1 MQLGMNH
8 SKLASFD
15 LLKNRRVALLSHQQ
29 ALSKDEASSA
39 PYHHSPVRSMMKRE
53 PVSIPGIIDLAN
65 AYYGSAVLF
74 AALDHDLFSVIQSLG
89 SEATAPEVAERIG
102 AVERGATLLL
112 NACVAV
118 GLLEKQGSVYS
129 NTTATCLSL
138 VAGAPH
144 DLTGAIRYNRDV
156 YGAWGRATEFVSTGK
171 PVEAPEIHLGED
183 KERTR
188 RFVMSMHGRA
198 LGIGRG
204 VVSLLDLEGCSRV
217 LDLAG
222 GPGTYAVLMATA
234 YPQLS
239 CVTVDLPGVSAVAA
253 ELVARS
259 GVSNRVSCRAGD
271 YHTDVYE
278 PETYDAVTIF
288 GALHQESPE
297 QIKDILKRAH
307 AAMRPGGVI
316 YILDMMTDATHTAPV
331 FSALFAL
338 NMALTTENGWVFSDE
353 ELKGWM
359 KEAGFGDMET
369 SPVPAPMP
377 HWLVSGRK

>member
-1 MQLGMNH
+1 
-8 SKLASFD
+8 
-15 LLKNRRVALLSHQQ
+15 
-29 ALSKDEASSA
+29 
-39 PYHHSPVRSMMKRE
+39 MKKE
-53 PVSIPGIIDLAN
+53 PISIPGIIDLAS

-74 AALDHDLFSVIQSLG
+74 AALDEELFSVIQSLG
-89 SEATAPEVAERIG
+89 SEATALRVAERIG
-102 AVERGATLLL
+102 AVERGVTLLL
-112 NACVAV
+112 DACVAI
-118 GLLEKQGSVYS
+118 GLVEKDGSIYS
-129 NTTATCLSL
+129 NTSATRLSL
-138 VAGAPH
+138 VPGAPH
-144 DLTGAIRYNRDV
+144 DLTRAIRYNRDV
-156 YGAWGRATEFVSTGK
+156 YAAWGRASEFVRTGK

-183 KERTR
+183 KVRTR

-198 LGIGRG
+198 LGIGRE
-204 VVSLLDLEGCSRV
+204 VVPLLDLKGCRTV

-222 GPGTYAVLMATA
+222 GPGTYAVLMASA
-234 YPQLS
+234 HPQLS

-253 ELVARS
+253 ELVAES
-259 GVSNRVSCRAGD
+259 GLSSRVTCRAGD

-297 QIKDILKRAH
+297 QIKGILKRAF
-307 AAMRPGGVI
+307 AALNPGGVI

-359 KEAGFGDMET
+359 KEVGFSALET
-369 SPVPAPMP
+369 RHVPPPMP